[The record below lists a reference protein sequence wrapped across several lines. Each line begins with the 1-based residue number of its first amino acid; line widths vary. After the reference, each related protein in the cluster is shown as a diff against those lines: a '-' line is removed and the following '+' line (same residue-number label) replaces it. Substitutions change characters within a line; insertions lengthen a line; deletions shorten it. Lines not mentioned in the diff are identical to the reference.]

1 MSQLVPAVE
10 YLQANRIR
18 MLLMEEVA
26 RAMEGIDVLVSPW
39 RSINPL
45 TSMTGH
51 PVVVVPN
58 GFTGEVTPT
67 GIAFMG
73 SIYREDKLLMLAKA
87 YQEATGFHERHP
99 VLRA

>member
-1 MSQLVPAVE
+1 MKDKA
-10 YLQANRIR
+10 
-18 MLLMEEVA
+18 
-26 RAMEGIDVLVSPW
+26 GVLICSLIAFSACFGPDEDF
-39 RSINPL
+39 SIIVLPD
-45 TSMTGH
+45 TQFYSASMTGH

>member
-1 MSQLVPAVE
+1 
-10 YLQANRIR
+10 

-26 RAMEGIDVLVSPW
+26 RAMEHIDVLVAPW

-51 PVVVVPN
+51 PVVAVPN
-58 GFTGEVTPT
+58 GFTRQVTPT

-73 SIYREDKLLMLAKA
+73 SVYGEQKLLGLVKA
-87 YQEATGFHERHP
+87 YQEVTDFHERHP
-99 VLRA
+99 VLQS

>member
-1 MSQLVPAVE
+1 
-10 YLQANRIR
+10 
-18 MLLMEEVA
+18 MLLMEELA
-26 RAMEGIDVLVSPW
+26 QALDGIDVVVAPW

-51 PVVVVPN
+51 PVVAVPN
-58 GFTGEVTPT
+58 GFTGQVTPT

-73 SIYREDKLLMLAKA
+73 SIYGEDRLLALAKA

-99 VLRA
+99 AL